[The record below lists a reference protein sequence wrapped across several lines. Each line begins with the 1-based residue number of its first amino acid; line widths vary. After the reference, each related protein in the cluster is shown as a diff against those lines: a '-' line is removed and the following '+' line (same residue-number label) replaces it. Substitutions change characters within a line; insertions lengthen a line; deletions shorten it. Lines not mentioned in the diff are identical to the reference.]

1 MGHPQSLLLF
11 LLILLF
17 SIFRLSD
24 LYPEDEDLGKGYMV
38 LELHGIP
45 KQRENYI
52 EIKCDVVGG
61 EFPEI
66 YGKSAFLK
74 VYGVESL
81 EFRKVGIEANVKV
94 RKGGIFLSASYR
106 DIKAIYPKEKG
117 IRDRLIEKAEQ
128 SIRDKEVSS
137 LFLTY
142 LFGEEQDVLPLRVQ
156 SSFGLTGLI
165 HLLVVSGSH
174 VTLIALMLSKAA
186 PYRYGIFLSLLGITL
201 YVFLLVPHEPP
212 ILRAYVML
220 FLALFVKLFYRRPD
234 ILGLLFFS
242 GSLILLFYPHYIK
255 SYSFWLSFFATLYLI
270 LSLRNTEVIKNFLNM
285 KFKVKAWYYL
295 FISFW
300 SSLFAFCGTAP
311 LVASFSLVAPLSIVA
326 TPIVA
331 PFFIPFTAYS
341 LLEVVSSFNLP
352 TFPLEVLG
360 KLIIKL
366 VNTLSSLEFTF
377 MSSTSLEKAIF
388 IETLGA
394 FALYFLKD
402 WWKLLAF
409 GPLVLLL
416 F

>member
-1 MGHPQSLLLF
+1 MGHPQSLFLF

-17 SIFRLSD
+17 SLFRSSD
-24 LYPEDEDLGKGYMV
+24 PYLEDEDLGKGYVV
-38 LELHGIP
+38 LELHSIP
-45 KQRENYI
+45 KQMENYI
-52 EIKCDVVGG
+52 EVKGDVVGG

-66 YGKSAFLK
+66 YGKAAFLK
-74 VYGVESL
+74 VYGAESL

-94 RKGGIFLSASYR
+94 RRGRVFLSAFYR

-117 IRDRLIEKAEQ
+117 IRDGLIEKAEQ
-128 SIRDKEVSS
+128 RIRDKEVSS

-142 LFGEEQDVLPLRVQ
+142 LLGEEQDVLHFRVQ
-156 SSFGLTGLI
+156 SSFGLTGLT

-174 VTLIALMLSKAA
+174 VALIALMLSKAA

-220 FLALFVKLFYRRPD
+220 FLSLFVKLFYRRPD
-234 ILGLLFFS
+234 MLGLLFFS
-242 GSLILLFYPHYIK
+242 GSVILLSYPHYVK

-270 LSLRNTEVIKNFLNM
+270 LSLRNTEVIKNFFSM
-285 KFKVKAWYYL
+285 RFKAWYYL

-300 SSLFAFCGTAP
+300 SSLFAFCGIAP

-331 PFFIPFTAYS
+331 PLFVPFTAYS

-366 VNTLSSLEFTF
+366 VNAFSSLEFTF
-377 MSSTSLEKAIF
+377 ISSTSIEKAIF

-394 FALYFLKD
+394 LALYFLKD

-409 GPLVLLL
+409 GPLFLLL